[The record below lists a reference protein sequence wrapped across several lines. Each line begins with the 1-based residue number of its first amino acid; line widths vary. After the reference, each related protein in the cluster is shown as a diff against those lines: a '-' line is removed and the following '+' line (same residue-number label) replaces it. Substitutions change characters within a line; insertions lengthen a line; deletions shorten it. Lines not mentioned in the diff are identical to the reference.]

1 MKKTIVNADVVAMY
15 KTLNLMKSRSDLI
28 AGDVN
33 VFWANT
39 MNLKTLKE
47 QADKISEVEQEL
59 VDSFFT
65 EENSHPATDE
75 NGNETGG
82 RILNDDVKDT
92 IIPEIQEGL
101 QKIYEKTCELD
112 IEMIPEESL
121 KKMLKANEDKLSM
134 LDMTVMYEF
143 VEKGE

>member
-1 MKKTIVNADVVAMY
+1 MKKTIVNADVIAMY
-15 KTLNLMKSRSDLI
+15 RTLNEMKSRSDLV
-28 AGDVN
+28 AGDVE

-47 QADKISEVEQEL
+47 QADKISEFERDL
-59 VDSFFT
+59 VNSFFT
-65 EENSHPATDE
+65 EENSHPVLDE
-75 NGNETGG
+75 EGNETGN
-82 RILNDDVKDT
+82 RALNDDAKDRVSE
-92 IIPEIQEGL
+92 EIQEGL
-101 QKIYEKTCELD
+101 NKIYSKTCELD
-112 IEMIPEESL
+112 IETIPSESL

>member
-1 MKKTIVNADVVAMY
+1 MKKTILNADVMAMY
-15 KTLNLMKSRSDLI
+15 RTLNTMKSRSDI
-28 AGDVN
+28 VPGDVE

-39 MNLKTLKE
+39 MNLKTLKA
-47 QADKISEVEQEL
+47 QADKIAEFEQEL
-59 VDSFFT
+59 IDSYFT
-65 EENSHPATDE
+65 EENSHPIVDE
-75 NGNETGG
+75 DGKETGS
-82 RILNDDVKDT
+82 RALNDDVKNT
-92 IIPEIQEGL
+92 VVPEIQEGL
-101 QKIYEKTCELD
+101 QKIYDKTCELD